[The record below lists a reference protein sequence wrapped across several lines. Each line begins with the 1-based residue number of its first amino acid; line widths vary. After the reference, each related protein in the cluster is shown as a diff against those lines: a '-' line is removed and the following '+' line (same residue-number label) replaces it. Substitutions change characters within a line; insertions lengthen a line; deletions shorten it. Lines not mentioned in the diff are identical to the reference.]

1 MANITENEALSILS
15 VANMKEELRIP
26 ATETSH
32 DGLLSRQ
39 IHDAANYAAK
49 STGVALADLH
59 LLRPAIVSAVRQIY
73 DGLHELSPN
82 AAAYAWMEPYRART
96 SYKKA
101 E

>member
-1 MANITENEALSILS
+1 MAITESEALAVLS
-15 VANMKEELRIP
+15 VAAMKEELRIP
-26 ATETSH
+26 LGESEH
-32 DGLLSRQ
+32 DAMITRQ
-39 IHDAANYAAK
+39 IHDAANYAARA
-49 STGVALADLH
+49 TGVALADLH

-82 AAAYAWMEPYRART
+82 AAAYAWLEPYRARA